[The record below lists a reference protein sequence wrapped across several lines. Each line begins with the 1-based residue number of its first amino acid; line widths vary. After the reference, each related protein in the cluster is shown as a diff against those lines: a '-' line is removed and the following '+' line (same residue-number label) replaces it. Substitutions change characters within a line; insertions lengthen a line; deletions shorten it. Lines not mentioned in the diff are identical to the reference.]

1 MNAATETA
9 IPYTAQLMTAT
20 SIATST
26 LEVVEAYREIDSPEV
41 YAAAGDELRSI
52 AAKMK
57 RLETMRLDITRPMD
71 LAKKKV
77 MELFGEPMLI
87 LERSDKDLRA
97 AMLTFQRAERDRADA
112 EKRKAEAAAKVEQR
126 ALEDKIATAPTEEER
141 EEATAQ
147 LELAQVAPPAQAV
160 TVVPK
165 AAGVSIRENWKHE
178 VLSPTDL
185 ICAAVDEFRAG
196 RTMLMAYV
204 EPNDKVLGQAA
215 RSLKGAARIPGVKV
229 YNTEALAVRS

>member
-1 MNAATETA
+1 MNVAPEIT
-9 IPYTAQLMTAT
+9 YTAELNTAT

-26 LEVVEAYREIDSPEV
+26 QEVVEAYKEIDSPEV

-52 AAKMK
+52 AAKIK
-57 RLETMRLDITRPMD
+57 RLDSMRLEITRPMD

-77 MELFGEPMLI
+77 MELFGEPMSR
-87 LERSDKDLRA
+87 LEKSDKDLRA
-97 AMLTFQRAERDRADA
+97 AMLTFQSAERKRADE
-112 EKRKAEAAAKVEQR
+112 EKRKAEAASKAEQR
-126 ALEDKIATAPTEEER
+126 ALEEKIATAPTEAER
-141 EEATAQ
+141 EEATVQ
-147 LELAQVAPPAQAV
+147 LEIAQVAPPAQAV
-160 TVVPK
+160 TVAPK
-165 AAGVSIRENWKHE
+165 AAGVSVRENWKHE

-215 RSLKGAARIPGVKV
+215 RSLKGAARIPGVRI
-229 YNTEALAVRS
+229 YNTEALAVRA